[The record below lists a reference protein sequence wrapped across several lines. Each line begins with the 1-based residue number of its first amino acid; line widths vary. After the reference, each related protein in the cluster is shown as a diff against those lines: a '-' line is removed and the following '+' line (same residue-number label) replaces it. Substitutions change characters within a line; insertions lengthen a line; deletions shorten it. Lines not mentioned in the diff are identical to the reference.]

1 MRGPG
6 DVNVGSSNWFKRFV
20 FVFSRGLA
28 MLDSRVRPPRTSHKH
43 TLHLCKATLTVCRP
57 DLKAP
62 DLHWATRI
70 FGNPDSG
77 CLQFS

>member
-1 MRGPG
+1 
-6 DVNVGSSNWFKRFV
+6 
-20 FVFSRGLA
+20 

-62 DLHWATRI
+62 DLHWQP
-70 FGNPDSG
+70 G
-77 CLQFS
+77 FSEILILVAFNFLESFNEVVC